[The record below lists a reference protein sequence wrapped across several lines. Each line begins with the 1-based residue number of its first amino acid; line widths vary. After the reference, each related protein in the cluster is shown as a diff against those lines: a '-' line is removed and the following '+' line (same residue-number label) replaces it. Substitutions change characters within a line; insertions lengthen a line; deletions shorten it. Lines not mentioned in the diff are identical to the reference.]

1 MIDKKLLALLGANKK
16 YIYYTVALMILG
28 LFANLSIT
36 VAICRTIELA
46 VNFQQY
52 ETARVFL
59 LPAAIAAAGAAV
71 RYAASRG
78 AGELRDT
85 LGRRAKKELRVRVY
99 GKIVRL
105 GVRSADGMSMAGLT
119 QVGMGIGQGRHEEHV
134 PTVYDLVAFENRGL
148 VMGKQLPDDAVGD
161 KQVQGA
167 VAAGDTDVAYGQRLG
182 GHDYSPFSLR
192 VMCR

>member
-78 AGELRDT
+78 AGT
-85 LGRRAKKELRVRVY
+85 QTKKS
-99 GKIVRL
+99 G
-105 GVRSADGMSMAGLT
+105 GT
-119 QVGMGIGQGRHEEHV
+119 THEE
-134 PTVYDLVAFENRGL
+134 DQFAFGS
-148 VMGKQLPDDAVGD
+148 G
-161 KQVQGA
+161 
-167 VAAGDTDVAYGQRLG
+167 AAGRPAGRLRKHG
-182 GHDYSPFSLR
+182 GGG
-192 VMCR
+192 

>member
-59 LPAAIAAAGAAV
+59 LPAAIAAAGGNCA
-71 RYAASRG
+71 
-78 AGELRDT
+78 
-85 LGRRAKKELRVRVY
+85 
-99 GKIVRL
+99 I
-105 GVRSADGMSMAGLT
+105 RSAA
-119 QVGMGIGQGRHEEHV
+119 
-134 PTVYDLVAFENRGL
+134 
-148 VMGKQLPDDAVGD
+148 
-161 KQVQGA
+161 
-167 VAAGDTDVAYGQRLG
+167 GQRR
-182 GHDYSPFSLR
+182 SCASVCTAR
-192 VMCR
+192 SSVSASARRTA

>member
-36 VAICRTIELA
+36 AAICRTIELA

-85 LGRRAKKELRVRVY
+85 LGRRAKKELRERVY

-119 QVGMGIGQGRHEEHV
+119 QVAMEGVEQLDLYYFQPPAAVLLRHACTAFVVCH
-134 PTVYDLVAFENRGL
+134 YRRHFVARGFGAFVL
-148 VMGKQLPDDAVGD
+148 CAVD
-161 KQVQGA
+161 PA
-167 VAAGDTDVAYGQRLG
+167 I
-182 GHDYSPFSLR
+182 H
-192 VMCR
+192 

>member
-59 LPAAIAAAGAAV
+59 LPGGDCCGGRGGCGMPHPAARGNCAIRSAAGQ
-71 RYAASRG
+71 RRSCASVCTARSSVS
-78 AGELRDT
+78 ASA
-85 LGRRAKKELRVRVY
+85 RRTA
-99 GKIVRL
+99 
-105 GVRSADGMSMAGLT
+105 
-119 QVGMGIGQGRHEEHV
+119 
-134 PTVYDLVAFENRGL
+134 
-148 VMGKQLPDDAVGD
+148 
-161 KQVQGA
+161 
-167 VAAGDTDVAYGQRLG
+167 
-182 GHDYSPFSLR
+182 
-192 VMCR
+192 

>member
-59 LPAAIAAAGAAV
+59 LPAAIAAAGNCA
-71 RYAASRG
+71 
-78 AGELRDT
+78 
-85 LGRRAKKELRVRVY
+85 
-99 GKIVRL
+99 I
-105 GVRSADGMSMAGLT
+105 RSAA
-119 QVGMGIGQGRHEEHV
+119 
-134 PTVYDLVAFENRGL
+134 
-148 VMGKQLPDDAVGD
+148 
-161 KQVQGA
+161 
-167 VAAGDTDVAYGQRLG
+167 GQRR
-182 GHDYSPFSLR
+182 SCASVCTAR
-192 VMCR
+192 SSVSASARRTA

>member
-1 MIDKKLLALLGANKK
+1 MIDKKLLALLGENKR

-36 VAICRTIELA
+36 AAICRTIELA

-71 RYAASRG
+71 RYAASRA

-85 LGRRAKKELRVRVY
+85 FGRRAKKELRERVY
-99 GKIVRL
+99 DKIVRGRAGHPFL
-105 GVRSADGMSMAGLT
+105 RHVAGGLAHGARAARVCAAHSAFD
-119 QVGMGIGQGRHEEHV
+119 H
-134 PTVYDLVAFENRGL
+134 RGL
-148 VMGKQLPDDAVGD
+148 QIREKDLCKVL
-161 KQVQGA
+161 
-167 VAAGDTDVAYGQRLG
+167 GQIYLHGRCL
-182 GHDYSPFSLR
+182 SR
-192 VMCR
+192 